1 MLKQTLSLAA
11 TGILLTVWGVELDQY
26 YPDDDDYPAEDE
38 EYDFDDHYDTTMKQV
53 QNMLK
58 QRLAEK

>member
-1 MLKQTLSLAA
+1 MSLAA

-26 YPDDDDYPAEDE
+26 YSDDDNYPEEDE
-38 EYDFDDHYDTTMKQV
+38 EYDFDDRYDTTMEQV

-58 QRLAEK
+58 LRLAEK

>member
-26 YPDDDDYPAEDE
+26 YPDDDNYPEDD
-38 EYDFDDHYDTTMKQV
+38 EYDFDDRYDTTMKEV
-53 QNMLK
+53 QDMLK
-58 QRLAEK
+58 L